1 MAEAEA
7 VFDPAVL
14 DPAVFDPAGLS
25 SGGANGTWPVVMAC
39 STLYISTGG
48 VIRGPG
54 AASPPPPA
62 ENAAVPRPTTSETV
76 PSIR

>member
-1 MAEAEA
+1 VVA
-7 VFDPAVL
+7 VGLDAVGVV
-14 DPAVFDPAGLS
+14 AAGLDTAGVVA
-25 SGGANGTWPVVMAC
+25 GGSNGTWPVVMAC

-54 AASPPPPA
+54 TASPPPPA
-62 ENAAVPRPTTSETV
+62 ENAAVPRPTTKETV